1 MQITNDDLAL
11 IIRPNITDNKWNG
24 TVDLNAVIMP
34 KDKLEDEQREELMHI
49 VTALS
54 VCFNL
59 LNTDEEFA
67 NMVNEE
73 MAAMAER
80 EEFTMTTGEDVTMDN
95 VVSLTEWTRTRGSA

>member
-34 KDKLEDEQREELMHI
+34 KGKLEDEQREELMHI

-67 NMVNEE
+67 AKINEE